1 MKKWKDKAY
10 KIKARDEKI
19 NKALS
24 TLDKRILTNSTDT
37 MKNIFLIKKFNDT
50 IPAARAAAFLERTKK
65 RAEMMQVLGEQQ
77 VMKIR
82 RYIHKLMRTD
92 AEFLRSKLLQWKDTA
107 IKSKEEAAKKR
118 IAKLIENRYK
128 TNLARTN
135 WKNLVDNYDLF
146 VNNSLIFYVRARLRT
161 WLRI

>member
-1 MKKWKDKAY
+1 M
-10 KIKARDEKI
+10 R
-19 NKALS
+19 
-24 TLDKRILTNSTDT
+24 
-37 MKNIFLIKKFNDT
+37 
-50 IPAARAAAFLERTKK
+50 
-65 RAEMMQVLGEQQ
+65 VLGEQQ

-92 AEFLRSKLLQWKDTA
+92 AEFLRAKLLQWRDTA

-135 WKNLVDNYDLF
+135 WKNLVDKYDLF
-146 VNNSLIFYVRARLRT
+146 VNNSLIFYVRARLRN
-161 WLRI
+161 WLRIRDMMEKLKNQFTQVGVDQFKETAKLDQDSI